1 MREHICRPLS
11 NDYGDDT
18 YDVHII
24 LFYLN
29 FIIYSVA
36 TQRSRRVPSTV
47 QIVQTHRRGP
57 PIVNN
62 IYIFFFRKTYVKN
75 NRRLYSQFYFGIL
88 RVVWNWSIK
97 KQKLRRKITYYI
109 ILEYYVNQPWTLYV
123 GRVFN
128 ILIQNDSIIICI
140 TAFTYVRKFRIYVN
154 WHFNEFII
162 WKWLYNS
169 REPLTKKNSNT
180 YLHSNI
186 QDTFTYEFEV
196 IRLNILLFFCFDFNC
211 GLLCT

>member
-62 IYIFFFRKTYVKN
+62 IYIFFLTLKTTGACIV
-75 NRRLYSQFYFGIL
+75 SF
-88 RVVWNWSIK
+88 
-97 KQKLRRKITYYI
+97 T
-109 ILEYYVNQPWTLYV
+109 LEYCV
-123 GRVFN
+123 
-128 ILIQNDSIIICI
+128 
-140 TAFTYVRKFRIYVN
+140 
-154 WHFNEFII
+154 
-162 WKWLYNS
+162 
-169 REPLTKKNSNT
+169 
-180 YLHSNI
+180 
-186 QDTFTYEFEV
+186 
-196 IRLNILLFFCFDFNC
+196 
-211 GLLCT
+211 